1 MTDTKNAVFT
11 ADALGHIA
19 GVEQISALCLVM
31 LKNILDDVFTAG
43 LQVGCVLLIAHVLV
57 HLKLPDIPK
66 TEVAGRSQCI
76 PNSSDFFSQDHAGEL
91 HGVQVQGLFAFDGS
105 IALSGAVS
113 RNNLPASTAKDTLR
127 FLMERDPGS
136 PIGKT
141 FAPLISAVDI
151 EIDFLVHV

>member
-19 GVEQISALCLVM
+19 GVEQISALGLVM
-31 LKNILDDVFTAG
+31 LQNILDDVFTAG
-43 LQVGCVLLIAHVLV
+43 LQVGCVLFIAHVLV
-57 HLKLPDIPK
+57 HLKLSNIPK

-76 PNSSDFFSQDHAGEL
+76 PNSSDLFSQDHAGEL
-91 HGVQVQGLFAFDGS
+91 HRVQVQGLFAFDGS
-105 IALSGAVS
+105 IALSRAVS
-113 RNNLPASTAKDTLR
+113 GNDLPAGTAKDSLR
-127 FLMERDPGS
+127 FLMERDPGR

-141 FAPLISAVDI
+141 LAPLIQAVNI